1 MFDLLLSLELKSHI
15 LQSNSHFTPELS
27 VCALGDLTTHNL
39 TVHNLTTHNLA
50 FTARLLECQ
59 RPISLVSTQISSIY
73 LFFVL
78 GSRPNITLSILYV
91 APAFQELA
99 KQTIISS
106 VGCSPGIRFNDLW
119 STDLPQFTKGFL
131 NGRLLWVLWRMA
143 SNSRWQRASNRFT
156 WSTNVLKMFGCTCLE
171 VPWRWRREQIATD
184 KRNCSGSPVNN
195 FCMESSKQF
204 EMEVSRACMR

>member
-1 MFDLLLSLELKSHI
+1 MFDLLLPLELKSHI

-39 TVHNLTTHNLA
+39 A
-50 FTARLLECQ
+50 YTACLLESQ

-131 NGRLLWVLWRMA
+131 NGRLL
-143 SNSRWQRASNRFT
+143 
-156 WSTNVLKMFGCTCLE
+156 
-171 VPWRWRREQIATD
+171 
-184 KRNCSGSPVNN
+184 
-195 FCMESSKQF
+195 
-204 EMEVSRACMR
+204 